1 MKPIVISGKIG
12 SGKSTICKLFED
24 HGYMSIS
31 SDMMAKDLIRT
42 NEVIKKSLIE
52 SFGADIMHRD
62 DISLKKLRSILC
74 SSKENKRIIDAIVHP
89 VFYRELNI
97 VISSSKDK
105 LVIEIPLIETC
116 HHIDTDYT
124 LVYVETDKDI
134 RKHRFLE
141 KKDTDENIFESL
153 NELQKIKDLS
163 SIDHKYTIFNNGN
176 INDLEDSF
184 NKLYE
189 ELDNE

>member
-12 SGKSTICKLFED
+12 SGKSTVCKLFEE
-24 HGYMSIS
+24 HGYVAIS

-42 NEVIKKSLIE
+42 NEVIKKSLIK
-52 SFGADIMHRD
+52 SFGADIMYKN
-62 DISLKKLRSILC
+62 DISSRKLRSILC
-74 SSKENKRIIDAIVHP
+74 LSEENKRIIDAIVHP

-97 VISSSKDK
+97 IISSSKDK

-153 NELQKIKDLS
+153 NELQKIKDSS
-163 SIDHKYTIFNNGN
+163 SIDHKYTVFNNGSL
-176 INDLEDSF
+176 NDLEDSF

-189 ELDNE
+189 ELNNE

>member
-52 SFGADIMHRD
+52 SFGADIMHKD

-74 SSKENKRIIDAIVHP
+74 SSEENKRVIDAIVHP

-97 VISSSKDK
+97 VISSSNDK

-124 LVYVETDKDI
+124 LIYVETDKDI

>member
-12 SGKSTICKLFED
+12 SGKSTVCKLFED
-24 HGYMSIS
+24 HGYIVIS
-31 SDMMAKDLIRT
+31 SDMMAKKLIRT
-42 NEVIKKSLIE
+42 NETIKKKLIE
-52 SFGADIMHRD
+52 SFGADIIHKD

-74 SSKENKRIIDAIVHP
+74 SSEENKRMIDAIVHP

-97 VISSSKDK
+97 VISSNKDK

-124 LVYVETDKDI
+124 LVYIETDKDI

-163 SIDHKYTIFNNGN
+163 SIDHRYTIFNNGN
-176 INDLEDSF
+176 IDDLEDSF

>member
-1 MKPIVISGKIG
+1 M
-12 SGKSTICKLFED
+12 
-24 HGYMSIS
+24 
-31 SDMMAKDLIRT
+31 
-42 NEVIKKSLIE
+42 
-52 SFGADIMHRD
+52 
-62 DISLKKLRSILC
+62 KKLRSILC

-163 SIDHKYTIFNNGN
+163 SIDHKYTIFNNGS
-176 INDLEDSF
+176 IDDLEDSF

>member
-12 SGKSTICKLFED
+12 SGKSTVCKLFED
-24 HGYMSIS
+24 HGYMAVN

-74 SSKENKRIIDAIVHP
+74 SSEENKRVIDAIVHP

-97 VISSSKDK
+97 VISSSNDK

-124 LVYVETDKDI
+124 LIYVETDKDI

>member
-12 SGKSTICKLFED
+12 SGKSTVCKLFED
-24 HGYMSIS
+24 HGYMAVN

-42 NEVIKKSLIE
+42 KEVIKKSLIE
-52 SFGADIMHRD
+52 SFGADIIHKD
-62 DISLKKLRSILC
+62 DLSLKKLRSILC
-74 SSKENKRIIDAIVHP
+74 SSEENKRIIDAIVHP

-97 VISSSKDK
+97 VISSNKDK

-124 LVYVETDKDI
+124 LVYIETDKDI

-153 NELQKIKDLS
+153 NELQKIKHSS
-163 SIDHKYTIFNNGN
+163 SIDHKYTVFNNGSL
-176 INDLEDSF
+176 NDLEDSF

-189 ELDNE
+189 ELNNE

>member
-1 MKPIVISGKIG
+1 MKPVVISGKIG
-12 SGKSTICKLFED
+12 SGKSTVCKLFKD
-24 HGYMSIS
+24 HGYMAIN
-31 SDMMAKDLIRT
+31 SDTMAKDLIRT

-52 SFGADIMHRD
+52 SFGADVIHKN
-62 DISLKKLRSILC
+62 DISFKKLRSILC
-74 SSKENKRIIDAIVHP
+74 SSEENKRIIDAIVHP

-97 VISSSKDK
+97 VISSNKDK

-124 LVYVETDKDI
+124 LVYVKTDKDI

-141 KKDTDENIFESL
+141 KKDIDENIFESL
-153 NELQKIKDLS
+153 NGLQKIKDLS
-163 SIDHKYTIFNNGN
+163 SIDQKYTIFNNGSLK
-176 INDLEDSF
+176 DLEDSF

-189 ELDNE
+189 ELNNE

>member
-1 MKPIVISGKIG
+1 M
-12 SGKSTICKLFED
+12 
-24 HGYMSIS
+24 MIS

-42 NEVIKKSLIE
+42 NEAIKKNLIE
-52 SFGADIMHRD
+52 SFGADIMHKD

-163 SIDHKYTIFNNGN
+163 SIDHKYTIFNNGS
-176 INDLEDSF
+176 IDDLEDSF

>member
-12 SGKSTICKLFED
+12 SGKSTVCKLFED
-24 HGYMSIS
+24 HGYMTVN

-42 NEVIKKSLIE
+42 KEVIKKSLIE
-52 SFGADIMHRD
+52 SFGVDITHKD
-62 DISLKKLRSILC
+62 YISLKKLRSILC
-74 SSKENKRIIDAIVHP
+74 SSEENKRIIDAIVHP

-116 HHIDTDYT
+116 HHIHTDYT

-153 NELQKIKDLS
+153 NELQKIKHSS
-163 SIDHKYTIFNNGN
+163 SIDHKYTVFNNGSL
-176 INDLEDSF
+176 NDLEYSF

-189 ELDNE
+189 ELNNE

>member
-12 SGKSTICKLFED
+12 SGKSTVCKLFED
-24 HGYMSIS
+24 NGYMVIN
-31 SDMMAKDLIRT
+31 SDMMAKDLIRA

-52 SFGADIMHRD
+52 SFGTDITHKD

-74 SSKENKRIIDAIVHP
+74 SSEENKRIIDAIVHP

-97 VISSSKDK
+97 VISSNKDK

-124 LVYVETDKDI
+124 LVYIETDKDI

-153 NELQKIKDLS
+153 NVLQKIKDSS
-163 SIDHKYTIFNNGN
+163 SIDHKYTVFNNGSL
-176 INDLEDSF
+176 NDLEDSF

-189 ELDNE
+189 ELNNE

>member
-12 SGKSTICKLFED
+12 SGKSTVCKLFED
-24 HGYMSIS
+24 HGYMTVN

-52 SFGADIMHRD
+52 SFGVDITHKD
-62 DISLKKLRSILC
+62 YISLKKLRSILC
-74 SSKENKRIIDAIVHP
+74 SSEENKRIIDAIVHP

-97 VISSSKDK
+97 VISSNKDK

-116 HHIDTDYT
+116 HHIHTDYT

-153 NELQKIKDLS
+153 NELQKIKDSS
-163 SIDHKYTIFNNGN
+163 SIDHKYTVFNNGSL
-176 INDLEDSF
+176 NDLEDSF

-189 ELDNE
+189 ELNNE

>member
-74 SSKENKRIIDAIVHP
+74 SSEENKRVIDAIVHP

-97 VISSSKDK
+97 VISSSNDK

-124 LVYVETDKDI
+124 LIYVETDKDI

>member
-12 SGKSTICKLFED
+12 SGKSTVCKLFED
-24 HGYMSIS
+24 HGYMAIN

-52 SFGADIMHRD
+52 SFGVDITHKD
-62 DISLKKLRSILC
+62 YISLKKLRSILC
-74 SSKENKRIIDAIVHP
+74 SSEENKRIIDAIVHP

-97 VISSSKDK
+97 VISSNKDK

-116 HHIDTDYT
+116 HHIDADYT
-124 LVYVETDKDI
+124 LVYIETDKDI

-153 NELQKIKDLS
+153 NDLQKIKDSS
-163 SIDHKYTIFNNGN
+163 SIDHKYTVFNNGSL
-176 INDLEDSF
+176 NDLEDSF

-189 ELDNE
+189 ELNNE

>member
-12 SGKSTICKLFED
+12 SGKSTVCKLFED
-24 HGYMSIS
+24 HGYMMVN

-52 SFGADIMHRD
+52 SFGVDITHKD
-62 DISLKKLRSILC
+62 YISLKKLRSILC
-74 SSKENKRIIDAIVHP
+74 SSEENKRIIDAIVHP

-153 NELQKIKDLS
+153 NELQKIKDSS
-163 SIDHKYTIFNNGN
+163 SIDHKYTVFNNGSL
-176 INDLEDSF
+176 NDLEDSF

-189 ELDNE
+189 ELNNE

>member
-12 SGKSTICKLFED
+12 SGKSTVCKLFED
-24 HGYMSIS
+24 HGYMAIS
-31 SDMMAKDLIRT
+31 SDMMAKNLIRT

-52 SFGADIMHRD
+52 LFGADIIHKD

-74 SSKENKRIIDAIVHP
+74 SSEENKRIIDAIVHP

-97 VISSSKDK
+97 VISSNKDK

-124 LVYVETDKDI
+124 LVYIETDKDI